1 MKKQETEQ
9 VRETKNR
16 EGEREKENSKVNGIR
31 KDSMAEEGGTL
42 EGSTQC
48 G

>member
-16 EGEREKENSKVNGIR
+16 EGERDKER
-31 KDSMAEEGGTL
+31 EGGV
-42 EGSTQC
+42 GR
-48 G
+48 